1 MPYRGTLR
9 KIFDNE
15 TKSGKQNW
23 SVIIDTDEKGDVKF
37 TLWKWEYAGKPSEA
51 NPEPIA
57 DVHTMEGK
65 RVVFDATSGKVKD
78 EETGDRWP
86 STIDMIRLE
95 EPMPE
100 KSIRE
105 MMEEIDSEEPP
116 EVDSKPSQ
124 TDLIPEAVEE
134 PTKAAKDDLRTLT
147 MTAINAEMKAH
158 EARVAML
165 LEVERIA
172 RGRA

>member
-1 MPYRGTLR
+1 MAFAGTLR
-9 KIFDNE
+9 KVYDNA

-23 SVIIDTDEKGDVKF
+23 SVIIDTDQKGEVKF
-37 TLWKWEYAGKPSEA
+37 NLWKWEYAGKPSEA

-65 RVVFDATSGKVKD
+65 RVVFDATPGKVKD
-78 EETGDRWP
+78 EATGDRWP

-105 MMEEIDSEEPP
+105 MMEEIDSEEPA
-116 EVDSKPSQ
+116 EIDSKPSQ

-134 PTKAAKDDLRTLT
+134 PTKTANAPLSRLT
-147 MTAINAEMKAH
+147 MNMLNAIGAWAQEI
-158 EARVAML
+158 
-165 LEVERIA
+165 ER
-172 RGRA
+172 RTK